1 MNENFCLSW
10 EIVIIIYRLKRGGG
24 EGEGEGRGILGDLM
38 VSSEN
43 GGGFG
48 VRQQSIKGDYKNRS
62 LITC

>member
-24 EGEGEGRGILGDLM
+24 GGGGEGRGILEDLM

-43 GGGFG
+43 GGG
-48 VRQQSIKGDYKNRS
+48 VRRSPTEYKGDYKNRS

>member
-10 EIVIIIYRLKRGGG
+10 EIVIIIYRLKRGG
-24 EGEGEGRGILGDLM
+24 RGGGGKGDFGDLM

>member
-10 EIVIIIYRLKRGGG
+10 EIVIIIYRLKRG
-24 EGEGEGRGILGDLM
+24 GEGEGRGILGDLM

>member
-10 EIVIIIYRLKRGGG
+10 EIVIIIYRLKRGG
-24 EGEGEGRGILGDLM
+24 EGEGRGILEDLM

-43 GGGFG
+43 GGG
-48 VRQQSIKGDYKNRS
+48 VRRSPTEYKGDYKNRS

>member
-10 EIVIIIYRLKRGGG
+10 EIVIIIYRLKRVG
-24 EGEGEGRGILGDLM
+24 GEGEGRGILGDLM

>member
-10 EIVIIIYRLKRGGG
+10 EIVIIIYRLKRGG
-24 EGEGEGRGILGDLM
+24 GEGRGILGDLM

>member
-24 EGEGEGRGILGDLM
+24 GEGEGRGILGERI

>member
-24 EGEGEGRGILGDLM
+24 GGGGGTGRGILGDLM

-48 VRQQSIKGDYKNRS
+48 VR
-62 LITC
+62 